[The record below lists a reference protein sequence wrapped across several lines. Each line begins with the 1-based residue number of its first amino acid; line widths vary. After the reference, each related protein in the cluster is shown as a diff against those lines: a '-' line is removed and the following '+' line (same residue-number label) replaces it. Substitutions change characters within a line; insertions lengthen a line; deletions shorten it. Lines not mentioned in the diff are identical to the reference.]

1 MKLLQRFDFKKN
13 DEKEKLKNE
22 WDKLNRQKKQLKSAE
37 DACRVHLINPDRIC
51 PNPSQPRTVFS
62 DSSIMSLAD
71 SIKKHGIIQPI
82 SIRRVCDDDTPFG
95 GLYEVIAGERR
106 LRAAKLLNLEYVPCV
121 ILDVDKETSAKLAL
135 VENLQRE
142 GLNMFEEASALLSLA
157 EKYSLKQEEI
167 AALLSVSQSYV
178 ANKIRLLRLSE
189 PERELLLKNDLTERH
204 ARCLIKIHDPVV
216 RMKAMGYIIEHALNV
231 RESDEYIKKILSP
244 NTPVH
249 KPVRKMIIKDIRI
262 FLNSLDRA
270 VSTVKEAG
278 IPVEQSRVETDDSI
292 QLTIKIPR

>member
-13 DEKEKLKNE
+13 DEKEKLKSE
-22 WDKLNRQKKQLKSAE
+22 WDKLNKQKKQLKSAE
-37 DACRVHLINPDRIC
+37 DTCRVHLINPDRIC
-51 PNPSQPRTVFS
+51 PNPSQPRVVFS

-82 SIRRVCDDDTPFG
+82 SIRRVSDEDTPFG

-106 LRAAKLLNLEYVPCV
+106 LRAAKLLNMEYVPCV

-178 ANKIRLLRLSE
+178 ANKIRILRLNESE
-189 PERELLLKNDLTERH
+189 KELILKNDLTERH

-216 RMKAMGYIIEHALNV
+216 RLKTLGYIIEHSLNV
-231 RESDEYIKKILSP
+231 RESEEYIKKILSP
-244 NTPVH
+244 DIPVH

>member
-22 WDKLNRQKKQLKSAE
+22 WDKLNKRKKQLKNAE

-71 SIKKHGIIQPI
+71 SIKRHGIIQPI
-82 SIRRVCDDDTPFG
+82 SIRRVSDEDTPFG

-106 LRAAKLLNLEYVPCV
+106 LRAAKLLNMEYVPCV
-121 ILDVDKETSAKLAL
+121 ILDVDKEASAKLAL

-142 GLNMFEEASALLSLA
+142 GLNIFEEASAILSLA

-189 PERELLLKNDLTERH
+189 PERELIIKNDLSERH
-204 ARCLIKIHDPVV
+204 ARSLIKIHDPVL
-216 RMKAMGYIIEHALNV
+216 RLKTLGYIIEHSLNV
-231 RESDEYIKKILSP
+231 RESEEYIKKILFPSV
-244 NTPVH
+244 PVH
-249 KPVRKMIIKDIRI
+249 KPVRKMIIRDIRI

-278 IPVEQSRVETDDSI
+278 IPIEQSRVETDDSI
-292 QLTIKIPR
+292 ELTIKIPR

>member
-22 WDKLNRQKKQLKSAE
+22 WDKLNKQKKQLKSAD

-51 PNPSQPRTVFS
+51 PNPSQPRVIFS
-62 DSSIMSLAD
+62 DSAIMSLAD

-82 SIRRVCDDDTPFG
+82 SIRRVSDEDTPFG

-106 LRAAKLLNLEYVPCV
+106 LRAAKLLNMEYVPCV

-157 EKYSLKQEEI
+157 ERYSLKQEEI
-167 AALLSVSQSYV
+167 ASLLSVSQSYV

-189 PERELLLKNDLTERH
+189 PERELIVKNELSERH
-204 ARCLIKIHDPVV
+204 ARCLIKIHDPVL
-216 RMKAMGYIIEHALNV
+216 RLKTLGYIIEHSLNV
-231 RESDEYIKKILSP
+231 RESEEYIKKILSP
-244 NTPVH
+244 SVPVH
-249 KPVRKMIIKDIRI
+249 KPVRKMIIRDIRI

-278 IPVEQSRVETDDSI
+278 IPIEQSRVETDDSI
-292 QLTIKIPR
+292 ELTIKIPR

>member
-82 SIRRVCDDDTPFG
+82 SIRRVSEDDTPFG

-142 GLNMFEEASALLSLA
+142 GLNMFEEGSAFLSLA

-167 AALLSVSQSYV
+167 AALISVSQSYV

-189 PERELLLKNDLTERH
+189 PERELILQNDLTERH
-204 ARCLIKIHDPVV
+204 ARCLIKIHDPVL
-216 RMKAMGYIIEHALNV
+216 RLKTIGHIIEHSLNV
-231 RESDEYIKKILSP
+231 RESEEYIKKILTPSV
-244 NTPVH
+244 PVH
-249 KPVRKMIIKDIRI
+249 KPVRKMIIRDIRI

-278 IPVEQSRVETDDSI
+278 IPIEQSRVETDDSI

>member
-22 WDKLNRQKKQLKSAE
+22 WDKLNKQKKQLKSAE

-51 PNPSQPRTVFS
+51 PNPSQPRVIFS
-62 DSSIMSLAD
+62 DSAIMSLAD

-82 SIRRVCDDDTPFG
+82 SIRRVSDEDTPFG

-106 LRAAKLLNLEYVPCV
+106 LRAAKLLNMEYVPCV

-157 EKYSLKQEEI
+157 ERYSLKQEEI
-167 AALLSVSQSYV
+167 ASLLSVSQSYV

-189 PERELLLKNDLTERH
+189 PERELIVKNELSERH
-204 ARCLIKIHDPVV
+204 ARCLIKIHDPVL
-216 RMKAMGYIIEHALNV
+216 RLKTLGYIIEHSLNV
-231 RESDEYIKKILSP
+231 RESEEYIKKILYPSV
-244 NTPVH
+244 PVH
-249 KPVRKMIIKDIRI
+249 KPVRKMIIRDIRI

-278 IPVEQSRVETDDSI
+278 IPIEQSRVETDDSI
-292 QLTIKIPR
+292 ELTIKIPR